1 MGLLLG
7 PSIAVSDPQRPLSGE
22 ESVILSFNFE
32 ELRALETGTELFLS
46 DHFHTS
52 DSSVAAPVEAFY
64 AVERLRPRLS
74 GAVEVETLAEQREIR
89 RAVAAVASDLHERM
103 EEAVLR
109 YHPAHEE
116 AVALYFDYAH
126 VFGVLTRIDQMGA
139 EMSAI
144 IELMTGEPANDRTAR
159 SVTFPD

>member
-1 MGLLLG
+1 M
-7 PSIAVSDPQRPLSGE
+7 
-22 ESVILSFNFE
+22 ILSFNFE
-32 ELRALETGTELFLS
+32 ELRALETGAELFLS
-46 DHFHTS
+46 DHSHTS
-52 DSSVAAPVEAFY
+52 DSSVAAPVEAY
-64 AVERLRPRLS
+64 SAVQLLRPRLE
-74 GAVEVETLAEQREIR
+74 AIIEVETLAEQRELR
-89 RAVAAVASDLHERM
+89 RAVAVVANDLHERM
-103 EEAVLR
+103 EEAVLH

-144 IELMTGEPANDRTAR
+144 IELMTGEPVNDRTAR

>member
-1 MGLLLG
+1 MRLVG
-7 PSIAVSDPQRPLSGE
+7 
-22 ESVILSFNFE
+22 
-32 ELRALETGTELFLS
+32 
-46 DHFHTS
+46 
-52 DSSVAAPVEAFY
+52 

-74 GAVEVETLAEQREIR
+74 GAVEVETLAEQRELR
-89 RAVAAVASDLHERM
+89 RAVSTIAGDLHERM

>member
-1 MGLLLG
+1 M
-7 PSIAVSDPQRPLSGE
+7 
-22 ESVILSFNFE
+22 ILSFNFE

-46 DHFHTS
+46 DHSHTS
-52 DSSVAAPVEAFY
+52 DSAVAAPVEAFH

-74 GAVEVETLAEQREIR
+74 GAVEVETLAEQRELR
-89 RAVAAVASDLHERM
+89 RAVSAIAHDLHERM